1 MAGHE
6 APGGGVVADEWL
18 RTGIGRSTPDAITVR
33 GRDLATELMGKVSFT
48 ELAFFLTANRMPSA
62 GEARLFDAALVALA
76 DHGLTPSVL
85 AARLTWTGATESLQ
99 GAVAAG
105 LLGAGNV
112 FLGVVEDTARF
123 LDAILT
129 RLPPAPSDAAPS
141 DAAPSDAAPS
151 DAAPSDAAP
160 SDAAGSQGVRR
171 AVAAAVAA
179 EIAAGR
185 RIPGLGHPTHKVED
199 PRTPRLYA
207 IAAEAGIPTPHL
219 DLLRIVAA
227 AHAAATGKRL
237 PINGAGVAGAAWAD
251 LGFPPQIIRGFALL
265 ARTAGLIGHL
275 AEEMEHPIGLRLW
288 QDVEHRATYTG
299 SRRPCREP

>member
-1 MAGHE
+1 M
-6 APGGGVVADEWL
+6 APGGSAQGGLVADDWL

-33 GRDLATELMGKVSFT
+33 GRDLATELMGKVTFT
-48 ELAFFLTANRMPSA
+48 ELSFFLAANRMPSA
-62 GEARLFDAALVALA
+62 GEARLFDAALVSLA

-123 LDAILT
+123 LAAILDG
-129 RLPPAPSDAAPS
+129 LPPVDAGAPAAPG
-141 DAAPSDAAPS
+141 AA
-151 DAAPSDAAP
+151 
-160 SDAAGSQGVRR
+160 DAAGSAAVRR
-171 AVAAAVAA
+171 AAEAAVAA
-179 EIAAGR
+179 EIAGGR
-185 RIPGLGHPTHKVED
+185 RIPGLGHPIHKVED

-207 IAAEAGIPTPHL
+207 IAEEAGIPLPHL
-219 DLLRIVAA
+219 EMLRAVAE
-227 AHAAATGKRL
+227 AHAFATGKAL

-251 LGFPPQIIRGFALL
+251 LGFAPEIIRGFALL

-275 AEEMEHPIGLRLW
+275 AEEMTDPIGLRLW
-288 QDVEHRATYTG
+288 LDVEHRATYTA
-299 SRRPCREP
+299 EP

>member
-1 MAGHE
+1 
-6 APGGGVVADEWL
+6 
-18 RTGIGRSTPDAITVR
+18 
-33 GRDLATELMGKVSFT
+33 
-48 ELAFFLTANRMPSA
+48 MPSP
-62 GEARLFDAALVALA
+62 GEARLFDAALVSLA

-123 LDAILT
+123 LAAILA
-129 RLPPAPSDAAPS
+129 RILSDAAPS
-141 DAAPSDAAPS
+141 DAADHGSPGPEDALR
-151 DAAPSDAAP
+151 AAE
-160 SDAAGSQGVRR
+160 
-171 AVAAAVAA
+171 AAVAK

-219 DLLRIVAA
+219 DLLRAVAE
-227 AHAAATGKRL
+227 AHATASGRAL
-237 PINGAGVAGAAWAD
+237 PINGAGAAGAVWAD
-251 LGFPPQIIRGFALL
+251 LGFPPEIIRGFALL

-275 AEEMEHPIGLRLW
+275 AEEMTDPIGLRLW
-288 QDVEHRATYTG
+288 LDVEHRAIYTG
-299 SRRPCREP
+299 SRRPDRRDTPRAPGYTASRRPVRGDTPEPPGSTSDPGPVDP